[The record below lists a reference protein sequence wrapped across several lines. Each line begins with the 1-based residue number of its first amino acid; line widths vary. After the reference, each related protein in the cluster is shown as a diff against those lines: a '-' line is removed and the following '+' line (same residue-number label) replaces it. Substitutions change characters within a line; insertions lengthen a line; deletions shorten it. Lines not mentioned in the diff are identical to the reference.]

1 MSPPFARQ
9 THLSDAIVTIGG
21 RSFGGNAGN
30 GTTVTGQPSA
40 DCEFRIAFVL
50 RAKMR
55 PHSRTIFGLA
65 GEDEC

>member
-1 MSPPFARQ
+1 MEQRLPGSRA
-9 THLSDAIVTIGG
+9 LIV
-21 RSFGGNAGN
+21 S
-30 GTTVTGQPSA
+30 S
-40 DCEFRIAFVL
+40 IAFVL